1 MERLTERILLSVTA
15 SQRAE
20 IQDRARQARLSL
32 SEYLRRKALDLSL
45 DDGAELQSEPD
56 RRINALERRVDALER
71 QCAIATVQ

>member
-1 MERLTERILLSVTA
+1 MERLTERILLSVTS

-20 IQDRARQARLSL
+20 LQARAKQARLTL

-45 DDGAELQSEPD
+45 DDGAELQNEPV

-71 QCAIATVQ
+71 QGRSTTSN